1 LDVIFISI
9 KILFYKSDKSQDIFN
24 LTESSNE
31 FLLDLRNNVEIL
43 SPKIVQRIGIELAP
57 RKNVIIAVIGKLKC
71 YYFVVLPPAHIFSLF
86 SIKLN

>member
-9 KILFYKSDKSQDIFN
+9 KILFYKSGRSQDIFN

-43 SPKIVQRIGIELAP
+43 SPKIVQRTGIELVP
-57 RKNVIIAVIGKLKC
+57 RKNAITAVIGKLKC
-71 YYFVVLPPAHIFSLF
+71 YYFVVLPSAHMFFIF
-86 SIKLN
+86 